1 MKTTYLSALA
11 IIIPATAF
19 AGDHCAVPDQQAVAT
34 SQFKAPVQPVGSPAD
49 GSSTPVLQHV
59 NASGAHLVPLG
70 SEYGMRTFAA
80 HAKDHFMV
88 FDETPDGQALVSGI
102 VMQIPMETMLSM
114 ADGRVQELPSA
125 HGLRT
130 FFLRTGDHFQV
141 FYATPDQ
148 QRVIPGVMWD
158 ASGKNVTRQQL
169 ANVPGTTPT
178 VEFANAH
185 ASGGGSDT
193 RGINDAAL
201 LQHLVEANIGTIGQ
215 ASAPRA
221 WMFVDPQCSFSIRAL
236 QELQPAVASGALQ
249 LAVIPLSI
257 LDHEDDGAS
266 TRHALAMLDRPA
278 AEMVHDWSTDN
289 LSAQP
294 GPASAGKLAANMA
307 AAQVASLRGT
317 PTFFW
322 QKKDGSIG
330 RMDGVPES
338 ADALIAAIGS

>member
-1 MKTTYLSALA
+1 MKISFISAMA
-11 IIIPATAF
+11 IVIPATAF
-19 AGDHCAVPDQQAVAT
+19 AGDHCAVPDQQTVAE
-34 SQFKAPVQPVGSPAD
+34 SELKAPVQPVGNLAAPAP
-49 GSSTPVLQHV
+49 TPVLQHV
-59 NASGAHLVPLG
+59 SASGAQVIPLG

-80 HAKDHFMV
+80 HAKGHFMV

-102 VMQIPMETMLSM
+102 VMQIPMKTMLSM
-114 ADGRVQELPSA
+114 ADGRVQELASA

-130 FFLRTGDHFQV
+130 FFLGTGDHFQV

-148 QRVIPGVMWD
+148 QRLIPGVMWD

-178 VEFANAH
+178 VELGNVH
-185 ASGGGSDT
+185 TPS
-193 RGINDAAL
+193 RGIDAHSVDDAAL
-201 LQHLVEANIGTIGQ
+201 LQHLVETNAGTIGQ
-215 ASAPRA
+215 TSAPRA
-221 WMFVDPQCSFSIRAL
+221 WMFVDPQCSFSVRAL
-236 QELQPAVASGALQ
+236 QELLPAVTSGALQ

-278 AEMVHDWSTDN
+278 AEMVRDWSRDN
-289 LSAQP
+289 LSGQP
-294 GPASAGKLAANMA
+294 GPATAGKLAVNMA

-322 QKKDGSIG
+322 QKKDGSVG

-338 ADALIAAIGS
+338 ADALIAAIRS